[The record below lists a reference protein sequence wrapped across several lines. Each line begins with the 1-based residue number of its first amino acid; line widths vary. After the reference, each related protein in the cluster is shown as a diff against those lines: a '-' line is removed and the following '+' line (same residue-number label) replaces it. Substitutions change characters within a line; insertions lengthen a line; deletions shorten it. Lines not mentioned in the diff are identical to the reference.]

1 VLYIAFDERNDELNF
16 LLIYMKKQEADRISN
31 EIIHL
36 YSLHGGEEYSG
47 EKVSQLEHMIQSAQL
62 AKDEG
67 FNDEVVLAAFLH
79 DIGHIAEKAS
89 EENSMN
95 SYGIRDHEA
104 IGASFLEDR
113 GFSFRITR
121 LVASHVAAKRYLT
134 LREPGYYNKL
144 SEASK
149 RTLEFQGG
157 PMSEE
162 EADLLEEDP
171 LFREIIQMR
180 RWDEAAKLE
189 NQPIPSL
196 DVFKELIFQHLQEQP
211 D

>member
-1 VLYIAFDERNDELNF
+1 
-16 LLIYMKKQEADRISN
+16 MKKQEAERIAN

-36 YSLHGGEEYSG
+36 YSLYGGEEYSG
-47 EKVSQLEHMIQSAQL
+47 EKVSQLEHMVQSAQL
-62 AKDEG
+62 ARAQG

-79 DIGHIAEKAS
+79 DVGHIAEKVS

-95 SYGIRDHEA
+95 SYGIKDHEV
-104 IGASFLEDR
+104 IGASFLESN

-134 LREPGYYNKL
+134 LREPGYFNKL

-157 PMSEE
+157 PMSDM

-171 LFREIIQMR
+171 LFREIVQMR

-196 DVFKELIFQHLQEQP
+196 DIFKELIIRHLQEQP
-211 D
+211 DYQKINFGKITEPNL

>member
-1 VLYIAFDERNDELNF
+1 
-16 LLIYMKKQEADRISN
+16 MKRQEAERITN

-36 YSLHGGEEYSG
+36 YTTYGGEEYSG
-47 EKVSQLEHMIQSAQL
+47 EKVSQLEHMVQSAQL
-62 AKDEG
+62 AKGEG
-67 FNDEVVLAAFLH
+67 FNDEIVLAAFLH
-79 DIGHIAEKAS
+79 DIGHIAEKLS

-104 IGASFLEDR
+104 IGATFLKNH

-134 LREPGYYNKL
+134 LREPGYYDKL

-149 RTLEFQGG
+149 YTLEFQGG
-157 PMSEE
+157 PMSDD

-189 NQPIPSL
+189 NQPMPAL
-196 DVFKELIFQHLQEQP
+196 DIFKDLIFQHLQDQP

>member
-1 VLYIAFDERNDELNF
+1 
-16 LLIYMKKQEADRISN
+16 MKKQEAEKISN
-31 EIIHL
+31 EIIDL
-36 YSLHGGEEYSG
+36 YTLYGGEEYSG
-47 EKVSQLEHMIQSAQL
+47 EKVSQLEHMVQAAQL
-62 AKDEG
+62 ARVEG
-67 FNDEVVLAAFLH
+67 FDDEVVLAAFLH
-79 DIGHIAEKAS
+79 DIGHIAEKVTD
-89 EENSMN
+89 ENAMS
-95 SYGIRDHEA
+95 SYGIKDHEA
-104 IGASFLEDR
+104 IGASFLENY

-134 LREPGYYNKL
+134 LREPGYYDKL

-157 PMSEE
+157 QMSDE

-189 NQPIPSL
+189 NQPLLSL
-196 DVFKELIFQHLQEQP
+196 DVFKDLIARHLQEQP

>member
-1 VLYIAFDERNDELNF
+1 
-16 LLIYMKKQEADRISN
+16 MKIQEAERISN

-36 YSLHGGEEYSG
+36 YSLYGGEEYSG
-47 EKVSQLEHMIQSAQL
+47 EKVSQLEHMVQSAQL
-62 AKDEG
+62 AKEEG
-67 FNDEVVLAAFLH
+67 FSNEVVLAAFLH
-79 DIGHIAEKAS
+79 DIGHIAEKVTD
-89 EENSMN
+89 ENSMS
-95 SYGIRDHEA
+95 SYGIKDHEA

-113 GFSFRITR
+113 GFSFRVTR
-121 LVASHVAAKRYLT
+121 LVASHVSAKRYLT
-134 LREPGYYNKL
+134 LREPGYYDKL

-149 RTLEFQGG
+149 RTLDFQGG
-157 PMSEE
+157 PMSDE

-189 NQPIPSL
+189 NQTIPSL
-196 DVFKELIFQHLQEQP
+196 NIFKELIFQHLQEQP